1 MRPRHTDAPGPTHP
15 TKRARGRPIRTQQQQ
30 GELYP
35 LSLPCGATYSLPH
48 GSCHGGPRKS
58 RAARRKPKGPRKKI
72 LNARKATR
80 TPTRSQAITPP
91 PPPSPVRASPPPPLP
106 PSPLRPAG
114 LRWRRPESLLPHPRP
129 PQKRHPRSGGARR
142 RAAPPSSTS
151 NAAAS
156 VSSPKTL
163 PRPPHPPAGTP
174 TPLMTMMMGQ
184 GAGGGGRSASR
195 ASSPASLRS
204 GSSLSRANFSKI
216 PGFGDLPEGV
226 LAAGHAAMR
235 SRSGWIC
242 GLGIFLGGVLWYGS
256 PPWWGI

>member
-1 MRPRHTDAPGPTHP
+1 MRPRVAAAAAAPREADRAAT
-15 TKRARGRPIRTQQQQ
+15 ARG
-30 GELYP
+30 
-35 LSLPCGATYSLPH
+35 
-48 GSCHGGPRKS
+48 
-58 RAARRKPKGPRKKI
+58 
-72 LNARKATR
+72 
-80 TPTRSQAITPP
+80 
-91 PPPSPVRASPPPPLP
+91 
-106 PSPLRPAG
+106 
-114 LRWRRPESLLPHPRP
+114 
-129 PQKRHPRSGGARR
+129 
-142 RAAPPSSTS
+142 
-151 NAAAS
+151 
-156 VSSPKTL
+156 
-163 PRPPHPPAGTP
+163 
-174 TPLMTMMMGQ
+174 